1 MLRILFVTS
10 SLEHGGAERHTV
22 TLLNRL
28 GERGHD
34 VHLAYVKAKR
44 AQLERLRLPATG
56 SVRCL
61 NAHRHLDGFALGT
74 LAHAIETL
82 APSVIVAA
90 NEYAL
95 LYATL
100 ARWRAQSKSPLVVTY
115 HALRAFGAKEW
126 LKLAACRPLFWAAH
140 CAVFVCETQRR
151 QWRPRAL
158 FARCNEVIFNGVDVE
173 AFADRTTPG
182 ERAVLRRRL
191 ELAEGDYV
199 IAMTAALRP
208 EKNHV
213 QLVDAIARLRARG
226 IPARALMIGDGEM
239 RGAIEA
245 RARALD
251 ILEHVSITGFT
262 HDVRP
267 FVAAA
272 DVVALCSFTEALSL
286 AALEAMALGK
296 PVVHSAVGGAAELIA
311 PGTTG
316 FLFPVGDT
324 PALVDRL
331 AVLADAAL
339 RSAMGE
345 RARAAVVRSFSES
358 VMVDAYERLLSKLT
372 TPPSSVSVGLRVP
385 VE

>member
-34 VHLAYVKAKR
+34 VHLAYIKASR
-44 AQLERLRLPATG
+44 AQLGRLRLPATG

-61 NAHRHLDGFALGT
+61 NAHRHLDRTALAT
-74 LAHAIETL
+74 LVHAIETL
-82 APSVIVAA
+82 APTVVVAA

-100 ARWRAQSKSPLVVTY
+100 ARWRARIKPALVVTY
-115 HALRAFGAKEW
+115 HALRAFGAKEQ
-126 LKLAACRPLFWAAH
+126 LKLAACRPVFWAAH

-151 QWRPRAL
+151 RWRPRAL
-158 FARCNEVIFNGVDVE
+158 FARRNEVIFNGVDVD
-173 AFADRTTPG
+173 AFADRATLG
-182 ERAVLRRRL
+182 ERASLRRKL
-191 ELAEGDYV
+191 GFADADYV
-199 IAMTAALRP
+199 LAMTGALRP

-213 QLVDAIARLRARG
+213 QLVDAVALLRARG
-226 IPARALMIGDGEM
+226 IPARALMIGDGET

-245 RARALD
+245 RARARD
-251 ILEHVSITGFT
+251 VPEHVSITGFT
-262 HDVRP
+262 DDVRP

-272 DVVALCSFTEALSL
+272 DVAVLCSFTEALSL

-296 PVVHSAVGGAAELIA
+296 PVVHSAVGGAAEMVA
-311 PGTTG
+311 PGSTG

-324 PALVDRL
+324 QALVHRL
-331 AVLADAAL
+331 VVLADGAL
-339 RSAMGE
+339 RSAMGQ
-345 RARAAVVRSFSES
+345 RARAAVVKLFSEN
-358 VMVDAYERLLSKLT
+358 VMVDAYERLLCELT
-372 TPPSSVSVGLRVP
+372 TPPSAAPVGLRVSA
-385 VE
+385 E